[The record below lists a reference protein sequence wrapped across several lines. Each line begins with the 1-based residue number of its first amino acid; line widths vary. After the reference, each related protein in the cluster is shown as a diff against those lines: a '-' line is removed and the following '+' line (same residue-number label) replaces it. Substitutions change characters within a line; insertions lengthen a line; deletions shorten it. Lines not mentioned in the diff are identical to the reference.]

1 MRFSRKRALIRIPKN
16 RLKKSFLMKL
26 NKTNYPLLNFNNTA
40 VTQSATHKNLQ
51 MILNAKLQITNI
63 QKSESLNVFKKE
75 F

>member
-1 MRFSRKRALIRIPKN
+1 
-16 RLKKSFLMKL
+16 MKL

-51 MILNAKLQITNI
+51 MILNAKRQITNI